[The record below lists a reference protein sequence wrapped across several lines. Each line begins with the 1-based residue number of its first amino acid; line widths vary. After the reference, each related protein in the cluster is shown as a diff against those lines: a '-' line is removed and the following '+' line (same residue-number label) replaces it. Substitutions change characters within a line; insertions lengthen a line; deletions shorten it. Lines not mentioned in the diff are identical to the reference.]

1 MRKLKITKLSAV
13 VGLALSGLY
22 GCGGADSA
30 DPADIP
36 VTPKTTSADLVGQV
50 TKGTIS
56 NAAVSV
62 TQLNGSSI
70 AVTSDSRTDA
80 NGQINMS
87 VEGDEGFGINSMFKV
102 MVTADADSSMV
113 CDAPS
118 CGDMAMG
125 DVITGGLL
133 SGTELTSMTY
143 LSVPF
148 ANSADGEADATFRAN
163 ALTTVATALV
173 EKDVAGG
180 RNVSVRQLYE
190 LALEENSQTVLKALG
205 VNAKQNVF
213 TGDLVSAEAYENFVA
228 GEDCVDIVGEDG
240 EPTGEQE
247 CTDVLVSTDIIKLS
261 LANAAFA
268 DIGAD
273 SSISGRISETIET
286 IGVAQEG
293 DITVLKPLR
302 ETMLATVSAV
312 PFLDQ
317 LGLAAEDVIDLA
329 LPFLEE
335 ELSTGPLIA
344 VPTDNATITARNQI
358 SEAEAGAMA
367 FDGSAETK
375 WLDHNDWNGA
385 PSEADPS
392 WIQVEFAEPQ
402 AVSSLAITSANDAP
416 SRDPENFNL
425 QASDDGE
432 NWVTLAEFLGETF
445 DERFE
450 RKEFGFAN
458 GLEYRYYRLN
468 ITKNKGDDGLM
479 QLAEIEL
486 FGPLY
491 ADVIHPA
498 SEAAITARGAI
509 SDNEAAPMLFDG
521 DAETKWL
528 DDTGVPS
535 AEAPSW
541 VQVDFAAPVA
551 VGTLAITSANDSPSR
566 DPENFNLQGSN
577 DGGATWVT
585 LGSWL
590 AESFDERF
598 ERQLF
603 NLDNGL
609 AFSSYRFNVTKNKG
623 DDSMMQIAGLEL
635 IGPQL
640 ADLNHGLNAV
650 AIEARGAI
658 SDAESGA
665 MAFDGDND
673 TKWLDN
679 TAVPSAEEPAWVE
692 VSLPE
697 SQAVNQVVLVSAND
711 APERDPENFTLQ
723 ASADGEYWVTLGE
736 WLGVSFD
743 ERFER
748 QTFPVVNS
756 LGYSQYRF
764 NITKNKGDS
773 DLMQIAEIGLVGPQ
787 YQSVVLTQSG
797 ATYVER
803 AAISDNEAGS
813 MAFDGD
819 AQTKWLDN
827 GGVPTVEEPSWIDIT
842 LAQAGTV
849 NQLAITSANDSPSR
863 DPENFRLLG
872 SHDGETWSLVGEWV
886 GESFDQRFERKVF
899 PTTNGRSFMFYRV
912 EITKNKGDDSLMQVA
927 EIELIGPQL

>member
-1 MRKLKITKLSAV
+1 MSKLKLTKLSAV
-13 VGLALSGLY
+13 VGLALTGLY

-50 TKGTIS
+50 TKGTVS

-62 TQLNGSSI
+62 TQLNGSTI
-70 AVTSDSRTDA
+70 AITSGDRTDTE
-80 NGQINMS
+80 GQINMS
-87 VEGDEGFGINSMFKV
+87 VEGDEGFGINSMVKV
-102 MVTADADSSMV
+102 VVTADADSSMV
-113 CDAPS
+113 CDAPA
-118 CGDMAMG
+118 CGDMTMG

-148 ANSADGEADATFRAN
+148 ANSADGTADATFRAN
-163 ALTTVATALV
+163 ALTTIATALV

-190 LALEENSQTVLKALG
+190 LALEDNSQTALKALG
-205 VNAKQNVF
+205 VDAKQNVF
-213 TGDLVSAEAYENFVA
+213 SGDLVSAEAYENFVS
-228 GEDCVDIVGEDG
+228 GEDCVALVGEDG

-247 CTDVLVSTDIIKLS
+247 CTDTLVSTDIIKLS

-268 DIGAD
+268 DIAPD
-273 SSISGRISETIET
+273 STINTRISNTIET
-286 IGVAQEG
+286 IGIAQEG

-302 ETMLATVSAV
+302 EQMLATVAAV

-317 LGLAAEDVIDLA
+317 LGMAAEDVIDLA
-329 LPFLEE
+329 LPFVQE
-335 ELSTGPLIA
+335 ELNTGPLVA
-344 VPTDNATITARNQI
+344 VSTDNATITARNQI
-358 SEAEAGAMA
+358 SEAEAGPKA
-367 FDGSAETK
+367 FDGDVNTK

-385 PSEADPS
+385 PTEEDPS

-450 RKEFGFAN
+450 RKEFSFAN
-458 GLEYRYYRLN
+458 GLKYSHYRLN

-479 QLAEIEL
+479 QVAEIEF
-486 FGPLY
+486 FGPVY
-491 ADVIHPA
+491 ADVIQPA
-498 SEAAITARGAI
+498 SEASITARGAI

-521 DAETKWL
+521 DTQTKWL
-528 DDTGVPS
+528 DNTAVPTV
-535 AEAPSW
+535 EDPSW

-551 VGTLAITSANDSPSR
+551 VGTLAITSANDAPSR

-577 DGGATWVT
+577 DGGVTWVT

-623 DDSMMQIAGLEL
+623 DDSMMQIAELEL

-640 ADLNHGLNAV
+640 ADLNHALEYTTV
-650 AIEARGAI
+650 EARGAI
-658 SDAESGA
+658 SDNESGA
-665 MAFDGDND
+665 KAFDGDSQ

-679 TAVPSAEEPAWVE
+679 TAVPTAEEPAWVE

-697 SQAVNQVVLVSAND
+697 SQAVNQVVLISAND
-711 APERDPENFTLQ
+711 APDRDPENFTLQ
-723 ASADGEYWVTLGE
+723 ATQDGEYWVTLGE

-773 DLMQIAEIGLVGPQ
+773 NLMQIAEIGLVGPQ

-797 ATYVER
+797 ATFAER

-827 GGVPTVEEPSWIDIT
+827 GGVPTVEEPSWIDIS
-842 LAQAGTV
+842 LDQAGTI
-849 NQLAITSANDSPSR
+849 NQLAMTSANDAPSR

-872 SHDGETWSLVGEWV
+872 SNDGETWSLVGEWI
-886 GESFDQRFERKVF
+886 GESFDERYERKVF